1 MIKIQLPVVIYNF
14 FNVLNYLIIL
24 YSLITDHF
32 ILTYFKCVYIICW
45 FNCYRWVHRSLCE
58 FDLYFTFSDPLR
70 ILTTSTFDTYTINNH
85 FPWTQTPVNSITF
98 IKDDQYTENHW
109 LCGVVQGS
117 GQACIWSA
125 YLRKGM
131 VSSRQNHKNEQ
142 NLMIML
148 INCRCFIAHVN
159 YREFL

>member
-1 MIKIQLPVVIYNF
+1 MY
-14 FNVLNYLIIL
+14 YIIL
-24 YSLITDHF
+24 YSLITDQ
-32 ILTYFKCVYIICW
+32 LYWLYTLNV
-45 FNCYRWVHRSLCE
+45 FNMLFLLLPLGRSLCE
-58 FDLYFTFSDPLR
+58 LILYFTFSDPLR

-125 YLRKGM
+125 
-131 VSSRQNHKNEQ
+131 
-142 NLMIML
+142 
-148 INCRCFIAHVN
+148 
-159 YREFL
+159 